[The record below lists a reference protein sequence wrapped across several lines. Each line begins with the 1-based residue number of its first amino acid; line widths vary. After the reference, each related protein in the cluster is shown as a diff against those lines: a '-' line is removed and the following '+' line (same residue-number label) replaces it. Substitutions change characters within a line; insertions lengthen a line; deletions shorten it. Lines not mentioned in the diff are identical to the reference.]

1 MRPHLPSI
9 AFVLAVLGSAVGAIV
24 ASYHSKGSLAF
35 YTLKPMTT
43 LLMLILVLS
52 SLPGSKTRYPFLIAA
67 GLLFSLAGDIFLMLP
82 PRHFVQGILSFSV
95 AHVLYLL
102 AFATLS
108 GITIVQPLT
117 PLLAITAV
125 ALGALIWPGV
135 KTSLRMPVLLY
146 MVLITAMAAQGTG
159 TAIALRT
166 TAITVAAAGV
176 LLFFVSDAVL
186 AIDRFRLPFSS
197 ARAVVLSSYWL
208 GQLLIAVSTG
218 L

>member
-1 MRPHLPSI
+1 
-9 AFVLAVLGSAVGAIV
+9 
-24 ASYHSKGSLAF
+24 
-35 YTLKPMTT
+35 MTT